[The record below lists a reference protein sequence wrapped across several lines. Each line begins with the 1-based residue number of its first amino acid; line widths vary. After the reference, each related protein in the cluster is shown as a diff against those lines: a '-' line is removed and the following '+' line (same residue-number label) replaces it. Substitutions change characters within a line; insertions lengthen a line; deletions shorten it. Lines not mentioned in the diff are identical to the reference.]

1 MIRGRPLPSQFR
13 RQITSFSG
21 VSSSTNCKELP
32 ESVIQAKLCR
42 RSSSGVKD
50 IFDDGLSSLAATT
63 FVTKLH
69 SKVFGDVA
77 GNQVLQPGW
86 ELIRPHFID
95 ASHLVEILAARSKDG
110 DLGGESLEFFQ
121 RHFGHAG
128 NGLQLHHGSLAPW
141 NGDNTVRP
149 HAETAETAGN

>member
-1 MIRGRPLPSQFR
+1 MITGRPLPSQFR
-13 RQITSFSG
+13 RQTTSFNG
-21 VSSSTNCKELP
+21 VSSSTNCEGLP
-32 ESVIQAKLCR
+32 KSVIHAKLCR

-77 GNQVLQPGW
+77 GNEVLQPGR

-95 ASHLVEILAARSKDG
+95 ASHLVEILAARGKDG
-110 DLGGESLEFFQ
+110 DLGRERLEFFQ
-121 RHFGHAG
+121 RHFRHA
-128 NGLQLHHGSLAPW
+128 
-141 NGDNTVRP
+141 
-149 HAETAETAGN
+149 